1 MTIYE
6 AISAARRAIDEAA
19 RAAGRTDRVA
29 LELAAKTL

>member
-19 RAAGRTDRVA
+19 RARGIDPG
-29 LELAAKTL
+29 AASWED